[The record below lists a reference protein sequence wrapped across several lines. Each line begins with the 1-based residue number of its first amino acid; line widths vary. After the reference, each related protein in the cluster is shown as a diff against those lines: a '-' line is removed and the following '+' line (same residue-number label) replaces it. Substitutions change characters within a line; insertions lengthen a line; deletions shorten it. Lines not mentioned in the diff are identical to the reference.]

1 MFIVKKLKKLPEYAI
16 KSLIILVFVFP
27 FYWMLSTAF
36 KTYGEAI
43 QTPPTLY
50 PITFTLNNFIEAWGS
65 GPFLMYTKNS
75 IIVTLVS
82 MVLQLIIMIPAAYGF
97 AKFEFKG
104 KGFFFS
110 IVLLALMMPKQIIFI
125 PVYLMMAKWNLLA
138 TLLPQ
143 ILPFAADAFGIF
155 LLRQYFMQV
164 PEEILEA
171 AHLDNAS
178 ELQIMFKIMLPMAK
192 SALVTVMLFSFIG
205 FWNSY
210 FWPLIM
216 TSTDAVR
223 PLTIGISVLKDT
235 EGIANWNIIMAGNTI
250 LVIPIIIV
258 YVFASRQIVKA
269 FVYSGIK

>member
-16 KSLIILVFVFP
+16 KSLIILIFIFP

-43 QTPPTLY
+43 QTPPTLF
-50 PITFTLNNFIEAWGS
+50 PVTFNLNNFIEAWNS

-75 IIVTLVS
+75 IIVTLVT
-82 MVLQLIIMIPAAYGF
+82 MLLQLIIIIPAAYGF

-104 KGFFFS
+104 KGLLFS

-125 PVYLMMAKWNLLA
+125 PVYLMMAKWDLLG

-143 ILPFAADAFGIF
+143 IIPFAADAFGIF

-192 SALVTVMLFSFIG
+192 SALVTIMLFSFIG
-205 FWNSY
+205 LWNSY

-216 TSTDAVR
+216 TSSDAVR
-223 PLTIGISVLKDT
+223 PLTIGISVLKDM
-235 EGIANWNIIMAGNTI
+235 EGIANWNVIMAGNTI

>member
-1 MFIVKKLKKLPEYAI
+1 MLKIKKLPEYLI
-16 KSLIILVFVFP
+16 KALIILIFIFP

-36 KTYGEAI
+36 KTYAEAI
-43 QTPPTLY
+43 QIPPTLI
-50 PITFTLNNFIEAWGS
+50 PITGTLSNFVEAWNS
-65 GPFLMYTKNS
+65 GPFLIYTRNTL
-75 IIVTLVS
+75 IVTLS
-82 MVLQLIIMIPAAYGF
+82 AMVIQLIIMVPAAYGF
-97 AKFEFKG
+97 AKFDFKG
-104 KGFFFS
+104 KGLLFS

-125 PVYLMMAKWNLLA
+125 PVYLMMAKWNLLG

-164 PEEILEA
+164 PEEIIEA

-178 ELQIMFKIMLPMAK
+178 ELQIMFRILLPMAK
-192 SALVTVMLFSFIG
+192 SALVTIMLFSFIG

-216 TSTDAVR
+216 TSSDAVR

-235 EGIANWNIIMAGNTI
+235 EGIANWNVIMAGNTI
-250 LVIPIIIV
+250 LVLPIIIV

-269 FVYSGIK
+269 FCYSGIK

>member
-1 MFIVKKLKKLPEYAI
+1 MFTAKKLKKLPEYLI
-16 KSLIILVFVFP
+16 KILIILVFVFP

-36 KTYGEAI
+36 KTYAEAI
-43 QTPPTLY
+43 QTPPTLI
-50 PITFTLNNFIEAWGS
+50 PIVATLNNFIEAWNS
-65 GPFLMYTKNS
+65 GPFMVYTRNS
-75 IIVTLVS
+75 ILVTLSALVI
-82 MVLQLIIMIPAAYGF
+82 QLVIMIPAAYGF
-97 AKFEFKG
+97 AKFDFKG
-104 KGFFFS
+104 KNLFFS

-125 PVYLMMAKWNLLA
+125 PVYLMMAKWDLLS

-164 PEEILEA
+164 PEEIIEA

-178 ELQIMFKIMLPMAK
+178 EFQIMFRILLPMAK

-216 TSTDAVR
+216 TSSDAVR
-223 PLTIGISVLKDT
+223 PLTMGISVLKDT
-235 EGIANWNIIMAGNTI
+235 EGIANWNVIMAGNTI
-250 LVIPIIIV
+250 LVLPIIII
-258 YVFASRQIVKA
+258 YIFASRQIVKA

>member
-1 MFIVKKLKKLPEYAI
+1 MFTAKKLKKLPEYLI
-16 KSLIILVFVFP
+16 KILIILVFVFP

-36 KTYGEAI
+36 KTYAEAI
-43 QTPPTLY
+43 QTPPTLI
-50 PITFTLNNFIEAWGS
+50 PIVATLNNFIEAWNS
-65 GPFLMYTKNS
+65 GPFMVYTRNS
-75 IIVTLVS
+75 ILVTLS
-82 MVLQLIIMIPAAYGF
+82 ALIIQLVIMIPAAYGF
-97 AKFEFKG
+97 AKFDFKG
-104 KGFFFS
+104 KNLFFS

-125 PVYLMMAKWNLLA
+125 PVYLMMAKWDLLS

-164 PEEILEA
+164 PEEIIEA

-178 ELQIMFKIMLPMAK
+178 EFQIMFRILLPMAK

-216 TSTDAVR
+216 TSSDAVR
-223 PLTIGISVLKDT
+223 PLTMGISVLKDT
-235 EGIANWNIIMAGNTI
+235 EGIANWNVIMAGNTI
-250 LVIPIIIV
+250 LVLPIIII
-258 YVFASRQIVKA
+258 YIFASRQIVKA